1 MYEKIFEKYS
11 PEKENLIYIL
21 HEIQDNHPQQYVSE
35 DAVTA
40 VSEYLKI
47 PRAHIYGVLTFYTM
61 FSTKPRGKNVI
72 RLCESPPC
80 FLKGSEKVLR
90 KLRDVLDVKVG
101 ETTPDGLFT
110 LELCACLGSLAAGVK
125 EIEAKLREE
134 LDKHNLSDEINIL
147 ETGSFGYF
155 GTGVSMMIYPEQT
168 TYANI
173 KEEDIAEIVEEHFL
187 KGGDMKLGK
196 KL

>member
-40 VSEYLKI
+40 VGEYLKI

-80 FLKGSEKVLR
+80 FLKGSEKILK
-90 KLRDVLDVKVG
+90 KLRNILDVKVG
-101 ETTPDGLFT
+101 DATPDGLFT
-110 LELCACLGSLAAGVK
+110 LELCACLGVCGNAPV
-125 EIEAKLREE
+125 
-134 LDKHNLSDEINIL
+134 
-147 ETGSFGYF
+147 
-155 GTGVSMMIYPEQT
+155 MMINEEVYGNLTDTKVEEIIKK
-168 TYANI
+168 I
-173 KEEDIAEIVEEHFL
+173 KEA
-187 KGGDMKLGK
+187 
-196 KL
+196 